1 MKMSFNSSSGSG
13 TGCAG
18 KGFGTLFFGIFF
30 LMGTL
35 FTVFIL
41 GETIRQ
47 LAPWS
52 WPEVDCTILSS
63 EVGETGDD
71 SQPYRPV
78 VRFRY
83 EAAGRTYENDD
94 LTRGDDGTSSYDEA
108 RDYAAEYP
116 PDTVTTC
123 RVNPD
128 DPSTA
133 VLEQQIP
140 WIAFVVFFPLI
151 FVAIGGG
158 GLYAVWRSSV
168 SDGDTTIESISQNA
182 PSRRGYLF
190 LVVFGLIFVVV
201 GCAVFIPLA
210 GLPALRLARSATWD
224 STPCTIV
231 GSRMRSWSTD
241 DGTSYRA
248 DILYEYRAGGQSW
261 RSNRVDFFGSL
272 SSGADSARETLE
284 RFPEGAAAVCWV
296 DPRSPNHSVLDR
308 EVHPKFLLGLL
319 PLVFI
324 VAGLAVAG
332 HGWRMSRRQQT
343 SQEFVP
349 EIPAEA
355 DGSLLLEPDVGPVG
369 KAAGAVFFSIIW
381 NGLVSVF
388 VWQAW
393 KTWDSG
399 HPDWFLTIFLVP
411 FVLVG
416 LASVGFIVHSLLA
429 LANPRPRVTL
439 TPGNPRLGDSIHLE
453 WQFAGRATRIE
464 HLRVSLE
471 GHEEATYRRGTDTI
485 TEEEVFASYD
495 LVNTVNDWEIPRGTA
510 EFTIPADTM
519 HSFEATSNKIVWEFT
534 IEGEIGRWPDVD
546 QNFAIQIRPQRAG
559 DVT

>member
-52 WPEVDCTILSS
+52 WPETDCTILSTGI
-63 EVGETGDD
+63 GETGDN

-78 VRFRY
+78 VRYRY
-83 EAAGRTYENDD
+83 EVAGRTYENDD
-94 LTRGDDGTSSYDEA
+94 LARGDNRTPSYDAA
-108 RDYAAEYP
+108 RDHAAKYP

-133 VLEQQIP
+133 VLEHQIP
-140 WIAFVVFFPLI
+140 WVAVVAFFPLI

-158 GLYAVWRSSV
+158 GLYAVWRISV
-168 SDGDTTIESISQNA
+168 SGEDTTIESISQNA
-182 PSRRGYLF
+182 SSRRGYLF
-190 LVVFGLIFVVV
+190 LVVFGLLFVVV

-248 DILYEYRAGGQSW
+248 DVLYEYRADGHIW
-261 RSNRVDFFGSL
+261 RSNRVDFFAAL
-272 SSGADSARETLE
+272 STGADSARQTLE
-284 RFPEGAAAVCWV
+284 RVPEGTAATCWV
-296 DPRSPNHSVLDR
+296 DPRSPNSSVLDR
-308 EVHPKFLLGLL
+308 EVRPKFLLGLL
-319 PLVFI
+319 PIVFI
-324 VAGLAVAG
+324 IAGLAVAG
-332 HGWRMSRRQQT
+332 HGWKLGRRRQASRQFA
-343 SQEFVP
+343 Q

-355 DGSLLLEPDVGPVG
+355 DESLILEPDVGPVG
-369 KAAGAVFFSIIW
+369 KAAGA
-381 NGLVSVF
+381 
-388 VWQAW
+388 
-393 KTWDSG
+393 
-399 HPDWFLTIFLVP
+399 
-411 FVLVG
+411 
-416 LASVGFIVHSLLA
+416 
-429 LANPRPRVTL
+429 
-439 TPGNPRLGDSIHLE
+439 
-453 WQFAGRATRIE
+453 
-464 HLRVSLE
+464 
-471 GHEEATYRRGTDTI
+471 
-485 TEEEVFASYD
+485 
-495 LVNTVNDWEIPRGTA
+495 
-510 EFTIPADTM
+510 
-519 HSFEATSNKIVWEFT
+519 
-534 IEGEIGRWPDVD
+534 
-546 QNFAIQIRPQRAG
+546 
-559 DVT
+559 